1 MKNKHIAVLMGGF
14 NSEREISLKTGE
26 AVYVA
31 LQELGYQATKIDFSH
46 QIVYDL
52 LAIKPDIIFNALHGY
67 GGEDGKIQGMLD
79 IMQIPYTHCG
89 LLASALCMD
98 KNITHQICKSNNIK
112 TANYHLLHQGQDTLN
127 QQKLAT
133 FSSGFVLKPLSEGS
147 SVGVEIIKH
156 SANYNFFN
164 YQWQHGKTIIAEQ
177 YLAGQELDVAVIN
190 GKALGALEVK
200 PSGDFYDYKCKYTP
214 GLTQYFM
221 PAPISETQYQEVL
234 SLAEKAAKVF
244 GCEKICRIEFILNN
258 NKNGDN
264 QLYMLEINTHPGF
277 TPTSIVP
284 KIAKHLGISFAE
296 IVQMLLNS
304 ASYD

>member
-1 MKNKHIAVLMGGF
+1 M
-14 NSEREISLKTGE
+14 
-26 AVYVA
+26 
-31 LQELGYQATKIDFSH
+31 
-46 QIVYDL
+46 
-52 LAIKPDIIFNALHGY
+52 
-67 GGEDGKIQGMLD
+67 
-79 IMQIPYTHCG
+79 
-89 LLASALCMD
+89 
-98 KNITHQICKSNNIK
+98 
-112 TANYHLLHQGQDTLN
+112 
-127 QQKLAT
+127 
-133 FSSGFVLKPLSEGS
+133 
-147 SVGVEIIKH
+147 
-156 SANYNFFN
+156 
-164 YQWQHGKTIIAEQ
+164 
-177 YLAGQELDVAVIN
+177 AVIN
-190 GKALGALEVK
+190 GKALGTLEVK